1 MMSADG
7 VTGAPAAPVV
17 ARVLDADTIS
27 RSLDFLDDQRGSD
40 LAAML
45 EKAIDLEEAA
55 RAIGNVELTLRARL
69 VRADAAERQG
79 QLAEATRIMWQVH
92 DYATDHGRQRLLAR
106 SHLGLSWA
114 FRDIGD
120 RASYLEHSVKAL
132 EALDDEAP
140 LPMRARYL
148 MRLADA
154 LDESGSILDS
164 RVRYEQAERF
174 ADEAGDVVLR
184 MRCLN
189 NRAYGEYTAGDL
201 DQAQETIDRLLEVSA
216 QHAMPLQSH
225 VWDTLARVQIGRG
238 DHAAAVTSARRAL
251 EETGDRTTQEVTAV
265 AEFLLTLA
273 TALRGLGDHDG
284 AQETLD
290 RCREV
295 SENHGLRYRTAQVEE
310 EQAEI
315 HAARGDFELAFV
327 AYKCFHA
334 LEKELV
340 SEERDAQAR
349 LQQAMF
355 ETSEA
360 RQAAARFRHESLRD
374 PLTQLLNRRH
384 VDQALP
390 GLLADGR
397 ARDMCV
403 AAALIDLDHF
413 KRVNDTFSHA
423 VGDEVLVQVAALI
436 DELADSI
443 ALPGSAFAARL
454 GGEEF
459 LLVVQAPGRD
469 VVMTCIEGLRR
480 AVADRDWSP
489 LTGTVPVTVSIGVA
503 TCRDDDTQATILAR
517 ADSLMYAAKHA
528 GRNRL
533 SIDPVA

>member
-1 MMSADG
+1 MESADG
-7 VTGAPAAPVV
+7 VTEDLGTLLPTRA
-17 ARVLDADTIS
+17 LDADAIS
-27 RSLDFLDDQRGSD
+27 RSLDVLDDQRGSD

-45 EKAIDLEEAA
+45 EQAVELEEAA
-55 RAIGNVELTLRARL
+55 RAIGNVELALRARL

-132 EALDDEAP
+132 EALDDAAP

-154 LDESGSILDS
+154 LDESGSILES
-164 RVRYEQAERF
+164 RVRYEQAERL
-174 ADEAGDVVLR
+174 AAEAGDVVLR
-184 MRCLN
+184 MRCMN
-189 NRAYGEYTAGDL
+189 NRAYGEYSAGDL
-201 DQAQETIDRLLEVSA
+201 DMAQETIDRLLEVSE

-238 DHAAAVTSARRAL
+238 DHATAVESARRAL
-251 EETGDRTTQEVTAV
+251 GENGDLTTREITAG

-273 TALRGLGDHDG
+273 TALRWLGDHDG

-290 RCREV
+290 RCRGV
-295 SENHGLRYRTAQVEE
+295 SDAHGLRSRTAKVEE

-315 HAARGDFELAFV
+315 HAARGDFERAFT
-327 AYKCFHA
+327 AYKRFHA

-340 SEERDAQAR
+340 SEQRYDQAR

-384 VDQALP
+384 VDQVLP
-390 GLLADGR
+390 GLLADAR
-397 ARDMCV
+397 ARGTCL

-423 VGDEVLVQVAALI
+423 VGDEVLVQVGALI

-489 LTGTVPVTVSIGVA
+489 LTGAVPVTVSIGVA
-503 TCRDDDTQATILAR
+503 TCQDDDTQATILSR

-528 GRNRL
+528 GRNRV
-533 SIDPVA
+533 SIDPAA

>member
-1 MMSADG
+1 MTAR
-7 VTGAPAAPVV
+7 VV
-17 ARVLDADTIS
+17 ASGRPRALDTPTLDADAIA
-27 RSLDFLDDQRGSD
+27 RSLDVLEDQRDSD
-40 LAAML
+40 LATML
-45 EKAIDLEEAA
+45 EQALVLEEAG

-140 LPMRARYL
+140 LRMRARYL

-154 LDESGSILDS
+154 LDESGSVLES

-174 ADEAGDVVLR
+174 AADSDDVVLWL
-184 MRCLN
+184 RCLN
-189 NRAYGEYTAGDL
+189 NRAYGEYSAGDFAE
-201 DQAQETIDRLLEVSA
+201 AQETIDRLLDVSSR
-216 QHAMPLQSH
+216 HGMPFHPH

-238 DHAAAVTSARRAL
+238 DHAAAVRSARRAL
-251 EETGDRTTQEVTAV
+251 DETSDRATPETTAV

-295 SENHGLRYRTAQVEE
+295 SDAHGLRYRAAQVVE

-315 HAARGDFELAFV
+315 HAARGDFESAFV
-327 AYKCFHA
+327 AYKRFHA
-334 LEKELV
+334 LENELV

-360 RQAAARFRHESLRD
+360 RQAAAQFRHESLRD

-390 GLLADGR
+390 RLLDDGR
-397 ARDMCV
+397 ARGMYV

-459 LLVVQAPGRD
+459 LLAVQAPGRD
-469 VVMTCIEGLRR
+469 VAVACIEGLRR
-480 AVADRDWSP
+480 AVADRDWSA
-489 LTGTVPVTVSIGVA
+489 LTGEVPVTVSIGVA
-503 TCRDDDTQATILAR
+503 TCRVDDTQATILAR

-528 GRNRL
+528 GRNRV
-533 SIDPVA
+533 SIDPSA

>member
-1 MMSADG
+1 MESADG
-7 VTGAPAAPVV
+7 VTEDLGTLLPTRA
-17 ARVLDADTIS
+17 LDADAIS
-27 RSLDFLDDQRGSD
+27 RSLDVLDDQRGSD

-45 EKAIDLEEAA
+45 EQAVELEEAA
-55 RAIGNVELTLRARL
+55 RAIGNVELALRARL

-154 LDESGSILDS
+154 LDESGSVLES
-164 RVRYEQAERF
+164 RVRYEEAERL
-174 ADEAGDVVLR
+174 AVEAGDVVLR

-189 NRAYGEYTAGDL
+189 NWAYGEYTAGDL
-201 DQAQETIDRLLEVSA
+201 DLAQRTIDRLLEVSE
-216 QHAMPLQSH
+216 QHAVPLQSQ
-225 VWDTLARVQIGRG
+225 VWDTLARVQIGQG
-238 DHAAAVTSARRAL
+238 DHATAVSSARRAL
-251 EETGDRTTQEVTAV
+251 EENGDLTTREVTAG

-273 TALRGLGDHDG
+273 TALRWLGDHDG

-295 SENHGLRYRTAQVEE
+295 SDAHGLRSRTAEVEE

-315 HAARGDFELAFV
+315 HAARGDFERAFT
-327 AYKCFHA
+327 AYKRFHA

-340 SEERDAQAR
+340 SEQRDDQAR

-390 GLLADGR
+390 GLLVEAR
-397 ARDMCV
+397 ARGMHL

-423 VGDEVLVQVAALI
+423 VGDEVLVQVGALI

-489 LTGTVPVTVSIGVA
+489 LTGAVPVTVSIGVA
-503 TCRDDDTQATILAR
+503 TCQDDDTQATILSR

-528 GRNRL
+528 GRNRV
-533 SIDPVA
+533 SIDPAA